1 MSDRASLQNRQFH
14 GLWAPLLTPLDRT
27 FSPDHD
33 AFVEHGRF
41 LLENGCHGLAPFG
54 TTGEAN
60 SFSVAERIR
69 ALDAL
74 VDAGI
79 DARSMIPGT
88 GCCAGPDTVELTR
101 HAVTAGCRG
110 VLMLPPFYYK
120 NPSEEGLYRAFAGVI
135 DRVGDDR
142 LKVLLYHI
150 PQVSQVP
157 IPHGVIS
164 RLSDAYPGVIA
175 GLKDSSGDW
184 SQTEGFIEAF
194 PDLDI
199 FPGSEIL
206 ALKGMRAG
214 GAGCISATANV
225 NPSGIRAIIDAFVS
239 GDGSADTRQDAAN
252 VLRRKFEKYPV
263 VPAMK
268 RLIAERLGKPQWA
281 QPRPPF
287 VPLDDDV
294 WLALDADVGEL
305 DLAA

>member
-1 MSDRASLQNRQFH
+1 MSDSAYPHGRQFH

-27 FSPDHD
+27 FAPDHG
-33 AFVEHGRF
+33 AFAEHGRF

-60 SFSVAERIR
+60 SFSVTERLQ
-69 ALDAL
+69 AVDAL
-74 VDAGI
+74 VTAGI
-79 DARSMIPGT
+79 DAQSLIPGT

-101 HAVTAGCRG
+101 HAVTAGCSG

-150 PQVSQVP
+150 PQVSQIA

-164 RLSDAYPGVIA
+164 RLCDAYPGVIA

-184 SQTEGFIEAF
+184 SQTEGFINAF

-206 ALKGMRAG
+206 ALKGLRAG

-239 GDGSADTRQDAAN
+239 GDASADALQETAN
-252 VLRRKFEKYPV
+252 TLRRKFEKYPV
-263 VPAMK
+263 IPAMK
-268 RLIAERLGKPQWA
+268 RLISERLGKPQWA

-287 VPLDDDV
+287 VPLDDEV
-294 WLALDADVGEL
+294 WLALDAEVGDL